1 LIARKI
7 VFLRQFRLYLEKIKV
22 QGSNY
27 NSSKD
32 LTIKFQNL
40 SDQTKNG
47 HFTSQNS
54 TVSKDIV
61 HHLLHY
67 TREAVSAGRRRNN

>member
-1 LIARKI
+1 LQEKKC
-7 VFLRQFRLYLEKIKV
+7 FLSQFGFYLEEIKV
-22 QGSNY
+22 QGFNY
-27 NSSKD
+27 NLPKD
-32 LTIKFQNL
+32 LTTKFQNL
-40 SDQTKNG
+40 SDQAENS

-61 HHLLHY
+61 HHLLYY